1 MTDANLTAVG
11 SVVGPVVIGLIV
23 YFFNR
28 IVISNYYE
36 RKIVRALK
44 ELSKD
49 HEGIWFTT
57 QEILICA
64 SLSSDQVVKYS
75 NSSNKISCNPLGNKW
90 VLNDLYLQEKEK
102 PRRIYRPQP
111 GAFN

>member
-11 SVVGPVVIGLIV
+11 SVVGTAVIGLIA
-23 YFFNR
+23 YFFKI

-57 QEILICA
+57 QEISICA

-75 NSSNKISCNPLGNKW
+75 NSSNKISCNQLGNKW
-90 VLNDLYLQEKEK
+90 VLNDLLSQEKEK
-102 PRRIYRPQP
+102 PRRTYRPRP
-111 GAFN
+111 ADFN